1 MENVIQLNDPSIT
14 ATLLVPLEDEVK
26 DEDVDDED
34 DDEDEEVCV
43 FTTILGSGLTID
55 TDESSGREIADMSA
69 AVVST
74 GIPANMSSSSS
85 NVGAIPIGIS
95 MSTPR
100 LPFIVENE
108 DPMSNV

>member
-14 ATLLVPLEDEVK
+14 ATLLVPLEDEVE
-26 DEDVDDED
+26 DRDDVDE
-34 DDEDEEVCV
+34 EDEEVCV
-43 FTTILGSGLTID
+43 FTTMLGSGLIID
-55 TDESSGREIADMSA
+55 TDESSGKEIADMSA

>member
-1 MENVIQLNDPSIT
+1 VVENVIQLNDPSIT
-14 ATLLVPLEDEVK
+14 ATLLVPLEDEVE
-26 DEDVDDED
+26 DEDADDE
-34 DDEDEEVCV
+34 EDEEVCV
-43 FTTILGSGLTID
+43 FTTMLGSGLIID
-55 TDESSGREIADMSA
+55 TDESNGKEIADMSA

-100 LPFIVENE
+100 FPFIVENE

>member
-1 MENVIQLNDPSIT
+1 MVEKVIQLNDPSIT
-14 ATLLVPLEDEVK
+14 ATLLVPLEDEV
-26 DEDVDDED
+26 EDRDDED
-34 DDEDEEVCV
+34 EEDEEVCV
-43 FTTILGSGLTID
+43 FTTMLGSGLIID
-55 TDESSGREIADMSA
+55 TDESSGKEIADMSA

-74 GIPANMSSSSS
+74 GTPANMSSSSS

>member
-1 MENVIQLNDPSIT
+1 MEKVIQLNEPSIT
-14 ATLLVPLEDEVK
+14 ATLLVPLEDEV
-26 DEDVDDED
+26 EDRDDED
-34 DDEDEEVCV
+34 EEDEEVCV
-43 FTTILGSGLTID
+43 FTTMLGSGLIID
-55 TDESSGREIADMSA
+55 TDESSGKEIADMSA

>member
-1 MENVIQLNDPSIT
+1 MVEKVIQFNEPSIT
-14 ATLLVPLEDEVK
+14 ATLLVPLEDEV
-26 DEDVDDED
+26 EDRDDED
-34 DDEDEEVCV
+34 EEDEEVCV
-43 FTTILGSGLTID
+43 FTTMLGSGLIID
-55 TDESSGREIADMSA
+55 TDESSGKEIADMSA

>member
-14 ATLLVPLEDEVK
+14 ATLLVPLEDEV
-26 DEDVDDED
+26 EDRDDED
-34 DDEDEEVCV
+34 EEDEEVCV
-43 FTTILGSGLTID
+43 FTTMLGSGLIID
-55 TDESSGREIADMSA
+55 TDESSGKEIADMSA

>member
-14 ATLLVPLEDEVK
+14 ATLLVPLEDEVE

-34 DDEDEEVCV
+34 EEDEEVCV

-74 GIPANMSSSSS
+74 GIPTNMSSSSS

>member
-14 ATLLVPLEDEVK
+14 ATLLVPLEDEVE

-34 DDEDEEVCV
+34 EEDEEVCV

>member
-14 ATLLVPLEDEVK
+14 ATLLVPLEDEV
-26 DEDVDDED
+26 EDRDDED
-34 DDEDEEVCV
+34 EEDEEVCV
-43 FTTILGSGLTID
+43 FTTMLGSGLIID
-55 TDESSGREIADMSA
+55 TDESRGKEIADMSA

-74 GIPANMSSSSS
+74 GTPANMSSSSS

>member
-1 MENVIQLNDPSIT
+1 MVEKVIQLNEPSIT
-14 ATLLVPLEDEVK
+14 ATLLVPLEDEV
-26 DEDVDDED
+26 EDRDDED
-34 DDEDEEVCV
+34 EEDEEVCV
-43 FTTILGSGLTID
+43 FTTMLGSGLIID
-55 TDESSGREIADMSA
+55 TDESSGKEIADMSA

>member
-1 MENVIQLNDPSIT
+1 MVEKVIQLNEPSIT
-14 ATLLVPLEDEVK
+14 ATLLVPLEDEV
-26 DEDVDDED
+26 EDRDDED
-34 DDEDEEVCV
+34 EEDEEVCV
-43 FTTILGSGLTID
+43 FTTMLGSGLIID
-55 TDESSGREIADMSA
+55 TDESSGKEIADMSA

-74 GIPANMSSSSS
+74 GTPANMSSSSS